1 MLFFT
6 DKGRLYWLKVHE
18 IPQAGKV
25 SKGRP
30 IVNLIDIQKEENI
43 RGFVPVKNFEDNGY
57 VVTATKLGIIKKTDL
72 SSYSR
77 PRKGGIVAV
86 TIRDNDELLSAAVSA
101 GSNDIILV
109 TRNGYSIRFNE
120 REVRNMGRS
129 AAGVKG
135 ITLRSGDEVIG
146 MVIVKRED
154 TLLTIAEK
162 GLGKRSN
169 VSDFRTQSRGGK
181 GIIAMKV
188 NDKTGHLVAVL
199 EVVDNEDI
207 IVITEKGVVIR

>member
-1 MLFFT
+1 
-6 DKGRLYWLKVHE
+6 
-18 IPQAGKV
+18 
-25 SKGRP
+25 
-30 IVNLIDIQKEENI
+30 
-43 RGFVPVKNFEDNGY
+43 
-57 VVTATKLGIIKKTDL
+57 L
-72 SSYSR
+72 SAYSR
-77 PRKGGIVAV
+77 PRRGGIVAA
-86 TIRDNDELLSAAVSA
+86 TIRENDELLSAAVSS

-120 REVRNMGRS
+120 REVRDMGRS
-129 AAGVKG
+129 ASGVKG

-154 TLLTIAEK
+154 TLLTISEK

-169 VSDFRTQSRGGK
+169 VSDYRTQSRGGK

-207 IVITEKGVVIR
+207 ILITENGVVIRQHIGRISIIGRNTQGVKLIKLDENDKIGDVAKIVLGNDNGNNESEIEEN